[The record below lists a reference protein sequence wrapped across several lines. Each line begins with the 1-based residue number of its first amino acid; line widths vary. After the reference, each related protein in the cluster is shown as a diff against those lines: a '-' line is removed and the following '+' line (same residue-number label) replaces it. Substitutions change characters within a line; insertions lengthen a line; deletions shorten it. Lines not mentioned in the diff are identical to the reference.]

1 MGPIPPKVPL
11 AEFGDREG
19 DTLMIPRWFVG
30 MANIEDGWF
39 RMDRTGGANSM
50 LTMYRVYER

>member
-1 MGPIPPKVPL
+1 MPPKVPL
-11 AEFGDREG
+11 AEFRDREG

-30 MANIEDGWF
+30 MAHMENSWF
-39 RMDRTGGANSM
+39 RTDGTGGANST